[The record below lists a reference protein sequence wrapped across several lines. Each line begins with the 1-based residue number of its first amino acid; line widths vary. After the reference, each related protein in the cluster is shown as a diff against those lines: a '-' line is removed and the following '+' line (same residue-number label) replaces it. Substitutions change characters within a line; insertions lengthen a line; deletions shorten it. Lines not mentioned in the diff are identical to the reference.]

1 MREASGGQRES
12 GYEEIPA
19 GSVHGEILSTYN
31 ENRKDKILSPEPEL
45 MSENFSRR
53 GILGFGLGVAAMSAT
68 QRRLWAQGRNAT
80 ATEPPPAFSGRSTVS
95 LIHGESRRK
104 NVTASLEAIDERISP
119 VLKSK
124 KYVVIK
130 PNMVSTVNPMAAT
143 NADALCGIMDYLAPR
158 FKGPVYIAESSAG
171 NTPEG
176 FDNFKYENVVKE
188 FKSRNVSLVDL
199 NTEGKY
205 VVHPV
210 LDADLHPTPVRLAAR
225 LLDKDAFI
233 INSSMLKTH
242 NVVVATLS
250 VKNMAL
256 GAPLRSAPKE
266 RPNWNDKRKY
276 HGGVRQTH
284 VDIMMTAQKLAPY
297 WGATVI
303 DGYEGMEGN
312 GPASGTPVASR
323 VALAST
329 DYIAADRVGIEC
341 MGLKPEWIGY
351 LQFCSASGLGQ
362 YDLAKIDVRGAKIA
376 DVRKEYRL
384 HRDIEREL
392 KWMGPMEEIPEKLG

>member
-1 MREASGGQRES
+1 MDSKFNSIPGGIGAMQ
-12 GYEEIPA
+12 
-19 GSVHGEILSTYN
+19 
-31 ENRKDKILSPEPEL
+31 
-45 MSENFSRR
+45 NFSRR
-53 GILGFGLGVAAMSAT
+53 TLLGIAVSTGVVATRSRAAAQTPPINKAAT
-68 QRRLWAQGRNAT
+68 DSVI
-80 ATEPPPAFSGRSTVS
+80 AFSRRSTVS
-95 LIHGESRRK
+95 LIHGETRRK
-104 NVTASLEAIDERISP
+104 NVTDALAAIDEQIQP
-119 VLKSK
+119 VLKTK

-130 PNMVSTVNPMAAT
+130 PNLVSTVNPLAAT
-143 NADALCGIMDYLAPR
+143 NVDALLGIMDYLAPR
-158 FKGPVYIAESSAG
+158 FKGPVIIAESSAG

-176 FDNFKYENVVKE
+176 YDNFKYQAVVNE
-188 FKSRNVSLVDL
+188 FRTRQVSLLDL
-199 NTEGKY
+199 NQEGRY
-205 VVHPV
+205 VVCPIV
-210 LDADLHPTPVRLAAR
+210 DADLHPTPVRLAAR
-225 LLDKDAFI
+225 LIDPDAYVI
-233 INSSMLKTH
+233 CSAMLKAH

-250 VKNMAL
+250 VKNMCL

-284 VDIMMTAQKLAPY
+284 FGIMQTAQRLAPH
-297 WGATVI
+297 WGVTVI

-329 DYIAADRVGIEC
+329 DYIAADRVGLEC
-341 MGLKPEWIGY
+341 MGVKPEWIGY
-351 LQFCSASGLGQ
+351 LQYCSGAGLGQ
-362 YDLAKIDVRGAKIA
+362 YDLSKIDIRGAKIA